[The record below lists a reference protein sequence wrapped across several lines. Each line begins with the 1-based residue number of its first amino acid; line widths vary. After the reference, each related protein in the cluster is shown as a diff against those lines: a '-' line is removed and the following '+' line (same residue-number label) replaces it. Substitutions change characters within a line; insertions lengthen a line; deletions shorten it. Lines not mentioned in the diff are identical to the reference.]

1 MSAEGVRRTV
11 LSGPL
16 ALAPSTVALG
26 VLGFWFGPLLARS
39 DESARFALSLVVSV
53 FLLPLLLTPP
63 GARLSSQLRI
73 DGGELVATG
82 LEEVRARVGD
92 IVSVTSQGSVWLG
105 AIRLRRVSVYVSG
118 RTAPLRCD
126 GSRDDVDAFL
136 RALAAAPGSPRTF
149 HTVPADLRSLLW
161 EVPVVAMFTLATL
174 AAATSVN
181 CVYPAQF
188 CIGVAALLGWTVS
201 ARLRAWRAPFRAFR
215 YCEGTWVSRQLPGE
229 PAPREYRPWMDA
241 VAVEA
246 DAGASD

>member
-1 MSAEGVRRTV
+1 MNAEAVRRTV

-16 ALAPSTVALG
+16 VLAPITVALG

-53 FLLPLLLTPP
+53 FLLPLVLTPP

-73 DGGELVATG
+73 EGDELVATG

-105 AIRLRRVSVYVSG
+105 ASRLRRVSVYVCG
-118 RTAPLRCD
+118 RSAPVRCD
-126 GSRDDVDAFL
+126 GSHDDVDAFL
-136 RALAAAPGSPRTF
+136 RALAAAPGAPRTF
-149 HTVPADLRSLLW
+149 HTAPADLRSLLW
-161 EVPVVAMFTLATL
+161 EVPVVAFFAAVALAGATL
-174 AAATSVN
+174 LH
-181 CVYPAQF
+181 CVYLAQL
-188 CIGVAALLGWTVS
+188 CIGVAALLGWTVG

-215 YCEGTWVSRQLPGE
+215 FCEGAWLSRQSPGE

-241 VAVEA
+241 VALACAPA
-246 DAGASD
+246 D